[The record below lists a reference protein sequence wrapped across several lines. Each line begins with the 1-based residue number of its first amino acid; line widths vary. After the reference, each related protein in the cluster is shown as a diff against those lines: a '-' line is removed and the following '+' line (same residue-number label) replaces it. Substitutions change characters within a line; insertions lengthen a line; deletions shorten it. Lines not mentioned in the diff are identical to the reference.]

1 MNLSPLWNT
10 DKQKLGAGRGN
21 RTLVCKND
29 RGKPL
34 FTRGKSSLGLLET
47 GPDVCTFV
55 CNPMA
60 SVFQKPKSPFW
71 YAAYRNAKGERVQ
84 KSTKRTNR
92 TEAEDMARQFEKLGL
107 KARAKTL
114 TEAQARRVVS
124 EILEDATGEPL
135 HFHSTRDWFAE
146 WLAGKKGAVSPRS
159 LARYSQVCREFL
171 THLGPKADL
180 TIGGVTVK
188 DVRSWRDVLAET
200 GMSAVTINQNVRK
213 MLSGPFVAAFKQ
225 GFIALNPC
233 AAVEALQEE
242 DSGARQPFTA
252 QQVNDILD
260 AADEH
265 WEGVI
270 LFGYHTAL
278 RLRDITELDWSS
290 VHGDILQVTP
300 RKTKRL
306 KKSLIIP
313 LHPDL
318 QAWLKERKVK
328 TGPVFPTLTGRPTG
342 GKSALSGMF
351 AALMADAKV
360 VGDSLRE
367 GKGRGRRTNSLSFH
381 SLRHSC
387 VSTMANAGV
396 SKELR
401 QVLSGH
407 SDDASHKRYTHHE
420 LEQLRAA
427 IAKVPSLRS
436 K

>member
-1 MNLSPLWNT
+1 MNLTSLWNP
-10 DKQKLGAGRGN
+10 DKHRRRAGRGN

-29 RGKPL
+29 RFNRS
-34 FTRGKSSLGLLET
+34 FTRETSRLGLLET

-55 CNPMA
+55 CKPMP
-60 SVFQKPKSPFW
+60 SVFQKPGSPYW
-71 YAAYRNAKGERVQ
+71 YAAYRDAKGERVQ
-84 KSTKRTNR
+84 KSTKQIKR
-92 TEAEDMARQFEKLGL
+92 EDAEIIAMQWAKAST

-114 TEAQARRVVS
+114 TESQARRILS
-124 EILEDATGEPL
+124 EILEDVTGEVM

-171 THLGPKADL
+171 AHLGPKADL

-188 DVRSWRDVLAET
+188 DVRSWRDALAET

-225 GFIALNPC
+225 GFITLNPC

-242 DSGARQPFTA
+242 DAGARQPFTA
-252 QQVNDILD
+252 QQVNDMLN

-265 WEGVI
+265 WQGVI
-270 LFGYHTAL
+270 MFGYHTAL
-278 RLRDITELDWSS
+278 RLRDITDLDWLS
-290 VHGDILQVTP
+290 VRGDILQVTP

-318 QAWLKERKVK
+318 QEWLKNRKQK
-328 TGPVFPTLTGRPTG
+328 TGPVFPTLAGRPTG

-360 VGDSLRE
+360 VGDALRE
-367 GKGRGRRTNSLSFH
+367 GKGRGRKTSSLSFH

-401 QVLSGH
+401 QALSGH

-427 IAKVPSLRS
+427 IAKIPSLR